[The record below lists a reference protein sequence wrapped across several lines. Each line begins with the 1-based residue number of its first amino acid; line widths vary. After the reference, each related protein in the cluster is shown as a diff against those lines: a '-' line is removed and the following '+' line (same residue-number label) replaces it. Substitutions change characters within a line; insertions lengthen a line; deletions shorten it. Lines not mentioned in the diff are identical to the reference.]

1 MLTRW
6 RLLEHLT
13 RSCDE
18 RPHDNRI
25 SLVKVALSSVTVRVP
40 AKVNLQLS
48 VGPVRSD
55 GYHELATVFQAVGL
69 FDEVVA
75 RSRAEIGVSLTTSGE
90 GEGELPLDHRNLAY
104 QAALALADFAG
115 IDAAVDLAIRKAI
128 PVAGGM
134 AGGSADAAA
143 TLLACDTLW
152 RLGTARDDLSGIAAD
167 LGADVPFALH
177 GGTAIGTGKGE
188 NLTSVL
194 SRGEFH
200 WVFAL
205 ADAGLST
212 PAVYSECDHLRAGR
226 AVPEPYVSD
235 MLMQAVRAGDPMLL
249 GKALHNDLQAAA
261 LSLRPSLA
269 QVLEVGD
276 DFGALGGIVSGSGPT
291 CAFIAR
297 DEEHSLDLAV
307 ALTASGVC
315 RTVRRAIGPVAGA
328 KVVG

>member
-1 MLTRW
+1 M
-6 RLLEHLT
+6 
-13 RSCDE
+13 SV
-18 RPHDNRI
+18 
-25 SLVKVALSSVTVRVP
+25 SLSSVTVRVP

-48 VGPVRSD
+48 VGPLRPD
-55 GYHELATVFQAVGL
+55 GFHELATVFQAVSV
-69 FDEVVA
+69 FDEVTA
-75 RSRAEIGVSLTTSGE
+75 RSRSDVGISLTISGE
-90 GEGELPLDHRNLAY
+90 GEGQLPLDDGNLAY
-104 QAALALADFAG
+104 RAAMSLAEFAG
-115 IDAAVDLAIRKAI
+115 IEPVVDLVIRKAI
-128 PVAGGM
+128 PIAGGM
-134 AGGSADAAA
+134 AGGSADAAGA
-143 TLLACDTLW
+143 LVACDALW
-152 RLGTARDDLSGIAAD
+152 RLGTHRDDLSSLAAD

-194 SRGEFH
+194 TRGSFH

-205 ADAGLST
+205 AEGGLST
-212 PAVYSECDHLRAGR
+212 PAVYAQCDRLREAR
-226 AVPEPYVSD
+226 PVPEPYVSD
-235 MLMQAVRAGDPMLL
+235 MLMQAVRAGDPVLL

-261 LSLRPSLA
+261 LSLRPSLG

-276 DFGALGGIVSGSGPT
+276 DFGALGAVVSGSGPT

-315 RTVRRAIGPVAGA
+315 RTVRRATGPVAGA